1 MDFIK
6 NRTIKSIASNTF
18 FQLASKVITM
28 TITFALTIIISREY
42 GSYGYG
48 LFTLFQ
54 SFPVLFYMVADFG
67 LNAIGTRE
75 ISRNLKDINKIFN
88 NVLFLRIFLS
98 LVLVIVSIITTLF
111 LYEDVNIR
119 FGLILGALI
128 IVSQTLVSTSNIIF
142 QIKLRYD
149 LSSLSNVISYIF
161 LLVSVLLLVENR
173 VDVAI
178 LNFIYVLA
186 SFIAFIINIYLLK
199 RFDIRIN
206 LNISRS
212 YLKELMVM
220 SWPLGLMFI
229 FSQINFK
236 ADSIMLS
243 LLKLPDLGLNNI
255 QTVGVYGLPYK
266 IFEVLLVVPT
276 FIMNSA
282 YPVLLDSYNLNIKKF
297 KNNFIKTVLVMS
309 LIGSLVSLLGY
320 IFISNFLT
328 LDIIEKVFGS
338 EFSYSKQLLLI
349 LISGIFVFFI
359 SQPLSWFM
367 VIRDK
372 QKILPLIYAVSAV
385 FNVSLN
391 YYLIPKYSFIAS
403 AYLTWISEGVILLLL
418 LIFTFKYWP
427 RNVR

>member
-1 MDFIK
+1 MDFLK

-18 FQLASKVITM
+18 FQLISKVITM
-28 TITFALTIIISREY
+28 TITFTLTIIISREY

-54 SFPVLFYMVADFG
+54 SFPVLFYMIADFG

-75 ISRNLKDINKIFN
+75 ISKNLKEINKIFN

-98 LVLVIVSIITTLF
+98 LFLVLVSIVATLY
-111 LYEDVNIR
+111 LYDDVNVR
-119 FGLILGALI
+119 YGLILGALI
-128 IVSQTLVSTSNIIF
+128 IVSQTLVSTTNIIF

-161 LLVSVLLLVENR
+161 LLVSVLLLVSNK

-186 SFIAFIINIYLLK
+186 SFIAFGINIYLLK
-199 RFDIRIN
+199 RFDVRVD
-206 LNISRS
+206 LNISRE
-212 YLKELMVM
+212 YIKELVLM

-255 QTVGVYGLPYK
+255 QSVGVYGLPYK

-276 FIMNSA
+276 FIMNST
-282 YPVLLDSYNLNIKKF
+282 YPALLDSYNLNIKKF
-297 KNNFIKTVLVMS
+297 KDNIIKTVAVMS
-309 LIGSLVSLLGY
+309 VVGGLVSLLGY
-320 IFISNFLT
+320 LFINHFLT
-328 LDIIEKVFGS
+328 FEIIESIFGP
-338 EFSYSKQLLLI
+338 EFTYSKQLLLI
-349 LISGIFVFFI
+349 LFSGIFVFFI
-359 SQPLSWFM
+359 TQPLSWFM

-372 QKILPLIYAVSAV
+372 QKILPLIYAISAI
-385 FNVSLN
+385 FNVSMN

-403 AYLTWISEGVILLLL
+403 AYLTWISEGIILILLV
-418 LIFTFKYWP
+418 IFTFKYWP

>member
-98 LVLVIVSIITTLF
+98 LILVIVSIIATLV

-119 FGLILGALI
+119 YGLILGALI

-186 SFIAFIINIYLLK
+186 SFLAFIINIYLLK
-199 RFDIRIN
+199 RFDIRID

-212 YLKELMVM
+212 YLKELMIM

-309 LIGSLVSLLGY
+309 LIGTLVSLLGY

-328 LDIIEKVFGS
+328 LDLIEKIFGS

-372 QKILPLIYAVSAV
+372 QKILPLIYAVSAI

>member
-1 MDFIK
+1 MDFLK

-18 FQLASKVITM
+18 FQLISKVITM
-28 TITFALTIIISREY
+28 TITFTLTIIISREY

-54 SFPVLFYMVADFG
+54 SFPVLFYMIADFG

-75 ISRNLKDINKIFN
+75 ISKNLKEINKIFN

-98 LVLVIVSIITTLF
+98 LFLVLVSIVATLY
-111 LYEDVNIR
+111 LYDDVNVR
-119 FGLILGALI
+119 YGLILGALI
-128 IVSQTLVSTSNIIF
+128 IVSQTLVSTTNIIF

-149 LSSLSNVISYIF
+149 LSSVSNVISYIF
-161 LLVSVLLLVENR
+161 LLVSVLLLVSNK

-186 SFIAFIINIYLLK
+186 SFIAFGINIYLLK
-199 RFDIRIN
+199 RFDVRVD
-206 LNISRS
+206 LNISRE
-212 YLKELMVM
+212 YIKELVLM

-255 QTVGVYGLPYK
+255 QSVGVYGLPYK

-276 FIMNSA
+276 FIMNST
-282 YPVLLDSYNLNIKKF
+282 YPALLDSYNLNIKKF
-297 KNNFIKTVLVMS
+297 KDNFIKTVAVMS
-309 LIGSLVSLLGY
+309 VVGGLVSLLGY
-320 IFISNFLT
+320 LFINQFLT
-328 LDIIEKVFGS
+328 FEIIESIFGP
-338 EFSYSKQLLLI
+338 EFTYSKQLLLI
-349 LISGIFVFFI
+349 LFSGIFVFFI
-359 SQPLSWFM
+359 TQPLSWFM

-372 QKILPLIYAVSAV
+372 QKILPLIYAISAI
-385 FNVSLN
+385 FNVSMN

-403 AYLTWISEGVILLLL
+403 AYLTWISEGIILILLV
-418 LIFTFKYWP
+418 IFTFKYWP

>member
-98 LVLVIVSIITTLF
+98 LILVIVSIIATLV

-119 FGLILGALI
+119 YGLILGALI

-161 LLVSVLLLVENR
+161 LLVCVLLLVENR
-173 VDVAI
+173 FDVAI

-186 SFIAFIINIYLLK
+186 SFLAFIINIYLLK
-199 RFDIRIN
+199 RFDIRID

-212 YLKELMVM
+212 YLKELMIM

-309 LIGSLVSLLGY
+309 LIGTLVSLLGY

-328 LDIIEKVFGS
+328 LDLIEKIFGS

-372 QKILPLIYAVSAV
+372 QKILPLIYAVSAI

>member
-1 MDFIK
+1 MDFLK

-18 FQLASKVITM
+18 FQLISKVITM
-28 TITFALTIIISREY
+28 TITFTLTIIISREY

-54 SFPVLFYMVADFG
+54 SFPVLFYMIADFG

-75 ISRNLKDINKIFN
+75 ISKNLKEINKIFN

-98 LVLVIVSIITTLF
+98 LFLVLVSIVATLF
-111 LYEDVNIR
+111 LYDDVNVR
-119 FGLILGALI
+119 YGLILGALI
-128 IVSQTLVSTSNIIF
+128 IVSQTLVSTTNIIF

-149 LSSLSNVISYIF
+149 LSSVSNVISYIF
-161 LLVSVLLLVENR
+161 LLVSVLLLVSNK

-186 SFIAFIINIYLLK
+186 SFIAFGINIYLLK
-199 RFDIRIN
+199 RFDVRVD
-206 LNISRS
+206 LNISRE
-212 YLKELMVM
+212 YIKELVLM

-255 QTVGVYGLPYK
+255 QSVGVYGLPYK

-276 FIMNSA
+276 FIMNST
-282 YPVLLDSYNLNIKKF
+282 YPALLDSYNLNIKKF
-297 KNNFIKTVLVMS
+297 KDNIIKTVAVMS
-309 LIGSLVSLLGY
+309 VVGGLVSLLGY
-320 IFISNFLT
+320 LFINHFLT
-328 LDIIEKVFGS
+328 FEIIESIFGP
-338 EFSYSKQLLLI
+338 EFTYSKQLLLI
-349 LISGIFVFFI
+349 LFSGIFVFFI
-359 SQPLSWFM
+359 TQPLSWFM

-372 QKILPLIYAVSAV
+372 QKILPLIYAISAI
-385 FNVSLN
+385 FNVSMN

-403 AYLTWISEGVILLLL
+403 AYLTWISEGIILILLV
-418 LIFTFKYWP
+418 IFTFKYWP

>member
-1 MDFIK
+1 MDFLK

-18 FQLASKVITM
+18 FQLISKVITM
-28 TITFALTIIISREY
+28 TITFTLTIIISREY

-54 SFPVLFYMVADFG
+54 SFPVLFYMIADFG

-75 ISRNLKDINKIFN
+75 ISKNLKEINKIFN

-98 LVLVIVSIITTLF
+98 LFLVLVSIVATLY
-111 LYEDVNIR
+111 LYDDVNVR
-119 FGLILGALI
+119 YGLILGALI
-128 IVSQTLVSTSNIIF
+128 IVSQTLVSTTNIIF

-149 LSSLSNVISYIF
+149 LSSVSNVISYIF
-161 LLVSVLLLVENR
+161 LLVSVLLLVSNK

-186 SFIAFIINIYLLK
+186 SFIAFGINIYLLK
-199 RFDIRIN
+199 RFDVRVD
-206 LNISRS
+206 LNISRE
-212 YLKELMVM
+212 YIKELVLM

-255 QTVGVYGLPYK
+255 QSVGVYGLPYK

-276 FIMNSA
+276 FIMNST
-282 YPVLLDSYNLNIKKF
+282 YPALLDSYNLNIKKF
-297 KNNFIKTVLVMS
+297 KDNFIKTVAVMS
-309 LIGSLVSLLGY
+309 VVGGLVSLLGY
-320 IFISNFLT
+320 LFINHFLT
-328 LDIIEKVFGS
+328 FEIIESIFGP
-338 EFSYSKQLLLI
+338 EFTYSKQLLLI
-349 LISGIFVFFI
+349 LFSGIFVFFI
-359 SQPLSWFM
+359 TQPLSWFM

-372 QKILPLIYAVSAV
+372 QKILPLIYAISAI
-385 FNVSLN
+385 FNVSMN

-403 AYLTWISEGVILLLL
+403 AYLTWISEGIILILLV
-418 LIFTFKYWP
+418 IFTFKYWP

>member
-1 MDFIK
+1 
-6 NRTIKSIASNTF
+6 
-18 FQLASKVITM
+18 M
-28 TITFALTIIISREY
+28 TITFTLTIIISREY

-54 SFPVLFYMVADFG
+54 SFPVLFYMIADFG

-75 ISRNLKDINKIFN
+75 ISKNLKEINKIFN

-98 LVLVIVSIITTLF
+98 LFLVLVSIVATLY
-111 LYEDVNIR
+111 LYDDVNVR
-119 FGLILGALI
+119 YGLILGALI
-128 IVSQTLVSTSNIIF
+128 IVSQTLVSTTNIIF

-149 LSSLSNVISYIF
+149 LSSVSNVISYIF
-161 LLVSVLLLVENR
+161 LLVSVLLLVSNK

-186 SFIAFIINIYLLK
+186 SFIAFGINIYLLK
-199 RFDIRIN
+199 RFDVRVD
-206 LNISRS
+206 LNISRE
-212 YLKELMVM
+212 YIKELVLM

-255 QTVGVYGLPYK
+255 QSVGVYGLPYK

-276 FIMNSA
+276 FIMNST
-282 YPVLLDSYNLNIKKF
+282 YPALLDSYNLNIKKF
-297 KNNFIKTVLVMS
+297 KDNIIKTVAVMS
-309 LIGSLVSLLGY
+309 VVGGLVSLLGY
-320 IFISNFLT
+320 LFINHFLT
-328 LDIIEKVFGS
+328 FEIIESIFGP
-338 EFSYSKQLLLI
+338 EFTYSKQLLLI
-349 LISGIFVFFI
+349 LFSGIFVFFI
-359 SQPLSWFM
+359 TQPLSWFM

-372 QKILPLIYAVSAV
+372 QKILPLIYAISAI
-385 FNVSLN
+385 FNVSMN

-403 AYLTWISEGVILLLL
+403 AYLTWISEGIILILLV
-418 LIFTFKYWP
+418 IFTFKYWP

>member
-199 RFDIRIN
+199 RFDIRID

-328 LDIIEKVFGS
+328 LDLIEKIFGS

>member
-1 MDFIK
+1 MDFLK

-18 FQLASKVITM
+18 FQLISKVITM
-28 TITFALTIIISREY
+28 TITFTLTIIISREY

-54 SFPVLFYMVADFG
+54 SFPVLFYMIADFG

-75 ISRNLKDINKIFN
+75 ISKNLKEINKIFN

-98 LVLVIVSIITTLF
+98 LFLVLVSIVATLY
-111 LYEDVNIR
+111 LYDDVNVR
-119 FGLILGALI
+119 YGLILGALI
-128 IVSQTLVSTSNIIF
+128 IVSQTLVSTTNIIF

-149 LSSLSNVISYIF
+149 LSSVSNVISYIF
-161 LLVSVLLLVENR
+161 LLVSVLLLVSNK

-186 SFIAFIINIYLLK
+186 SFIAFGINIYLLK
-199 RFDIRIN
+199 RFDVRVD
-206 LNISRS
+206 LNISRE
-212 YLKELMVM
+212 YIKELVLM

-255 QTVGVYGLPYK
+255 QSVGVYGLPYK

-276 FIMNSA
+276 FIMNST
-282 YPVLLDSYNLNIKKF
+282 YPALLDSYNLNIKKF
-297 KNNFIKTVLVMS
+297 KDNIIKTVAVMS
-309 LIGSLVSLLGY
+309 VVGGLVSLLGY
-320 IFISNFLT
+320 LFINHFLT
-328 LDIIEKVFGS
+328 FEIIESIFGP
-338 EFSYSKQLLLI
+338 EFTYSKQLLLI
-349 LISGIFVFFI
+349 LFSGIFVFFI
-359 SQPLSWFM
+359 TQPLSWFM

-372 QKILPLIYAVSAV
+372 QKILPLIYAISAI
-385 FNVSLN
+385 FNVSMN

-403 AYLTWISEGVILLLL
+403 AYLTWISEGIILILLV
-418 LIFTFKYWP
+418 IFTFKYWP

>member
-1 MDFIK
+1 MDLIK
-6 NRTIKSIASNTF
+6 NTTIKSIASNTF

-161 LLVSVLLLVENR
+161 LLVSILLLVENR

-199 RFDIRIN
+199 RFDIRID

-282 YPVLLDSYNLNIKKF
+282 YPVLLDSFNLNIKKF

-328 LDIIEKVFGS
+328 LDLIEKIFGN